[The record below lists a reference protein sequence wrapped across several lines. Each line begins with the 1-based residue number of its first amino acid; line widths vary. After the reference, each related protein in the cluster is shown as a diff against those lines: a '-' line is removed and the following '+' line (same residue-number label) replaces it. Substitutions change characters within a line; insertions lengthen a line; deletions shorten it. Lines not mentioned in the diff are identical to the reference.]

1 MGDGWGAN
9 DAGRVPLF
17 DRLVDEH
24 RHQRSEPRPKRSLDR
39 EELRES
45 VRRELARLLGTRC
58 PVSGDAALT
67 RRRTTLDYGLPDL
80 ELGGRALVKEDRIRI
95 ARLLRQTIEAFEPR
109 LQRVEV
115 ELLDRADG
123 GARLVVEIRAVL
135 VTERVREPLNFN
147 MPLPDSG

>member
-1 MGDGWGAN
+1 MTDSWGTN

-24 RHQRSEPRPKRSLDR
+24 RHQRSEPRPRRSLDR

-45 VRRELARLLGTRC
+45 VRRELTRLLATRC
-58 PVSGDAALT
+58 PVSGDVALA
-67 RRRTTLDYGLPDL
+67 RRRSTIDYGLPDL
-80 ELGGRALVKEDRIRI
+80 EIGGRSLVKEDRLRI

-115 ELLDRADG
+115 EVLERQDG
-123 GARLVVEIRAVL
+123 GARLVVAIRAML
-135 VTERVREPLNFN
+135 VTERVRESLNFN
-147 MPLPDSG
+147 LPLPDAG

>member
-1 MGDGWGAN
+1 MADSWGTN

-24 RHQRSEPRPKRSLDR
+24 RHQRSEPRPRRSLDR

-45 VRRELARLLGTRC
+45 VRRELTRLLATRC
-58 PVSGDAALT
+58 PVSGDAALSRQRST
-67 RRRTTLDYGLPDL
+67 IDYGLPDL
-80 ELGGRALVKEDRIRI
+80 EIGGRALVKEDRLRI

-115 ELLDRADG
+115 EVLERQDG
-123 GARLVVEIRAVL
+123 GARLVVAIRAML
-135 VTERVREPLNFN
+135 VTERVRESLNFN
-147 MPLPDSG
+147 LPLPEAG

>member
-1 MGDGWGAN
+1 MTDSWGTN

-24 RHQRSEPRPKRSLDR
+24 RHQRSEPRPRRSLDR

-45 VRRELARLLGTRC
+45 VRRELARLLATRC
-58 PVSGDAALT
+58 PVSGDIALA
-67 RRRTTLDYGLPDL
+67 RRRSTIDYGLPDL
-80 ELGGRALVKEDRIRI
+80 EIGGRALVKEDRLRI

-115 ELLDRADG
+115 EVLERQDG
-123 GARLVVEIRAVL
+123 GARLVVAIRAML
-135 VTERVREPLNFN
+135 VTERVRESLNFN
-147 MPLPDSG
+147 LPLPDAG